1 MQYFFVY
8 LLGRMVGF
16 CVCVCV
22 CVGGGGVE
30 GWVGEG
36 LEGDDSMVG
45 SWAGL
50 FKSRFA
56 LTLG

>member
-8 LLGRMVGF
+8 LLGRVVGF
-16 CVCVCV
+16 FFF
-22 CVGGGGVE
+22 VGAGGVE

-36 LEGDDSMVG
+36 LEGDDSMIG